1 MTETRAVPTRDER
14 LAAMLAA
21 VPYMKFL
28 GMTAELA
35 GDEMTAVLPF
45 APHLVGNVVIP
56 ALHGGVIGAFLEMTA
71 LCQLAVRE
79 PLRRQPRTIDVT
91 IEYLRPGRAQTT
103 YARADVRKIGRRI
116 ANVHVE
122 AWQDHRAAPVA
133 ALRGH
138 FLLSRPEADGAG
150 GP

>member
-1 MTETRAVPTRDER
+1 MSEARDVR
-14 LAAMLAA
+14 LARTLTE
-21 VPYMKFL
+21 VPYMRFL
-28 GMTAELA
+28 GMSADLA

-45 APHLVGNVVIP
+45 SQHLVGNVLLP

-71 LCQLAVRE
+71 LCQLSLLE

-91 IEYLRPGRAQTT
+91 IEYLRPGRAVTT
-103 YARADVRKIGRRI
+103 YARADVRKVGRRI

-122 AWQDHRAAPVA
+122 AWQEARALPVA

-138 FLLSRPEADGAG
+138 FMLSPSEESAS
-150 GP
+150 